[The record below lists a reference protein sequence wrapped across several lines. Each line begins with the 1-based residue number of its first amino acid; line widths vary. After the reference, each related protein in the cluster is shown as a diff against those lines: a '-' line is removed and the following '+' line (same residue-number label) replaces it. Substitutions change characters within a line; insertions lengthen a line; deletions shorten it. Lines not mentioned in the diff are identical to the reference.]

1 MIGDADLNIYKE
13 LTLIQDLH
21 LKFGMWPEAWVMKN
35 ISSMKQNTRFLD
47 DHIPFIEAGIPAV
60 DIIDI
65 EYAYWHTTQD
75 TVDKVSPRSLGVVG
89 DTLLQWILL
98 QKNNGSMGGK

>member
-1 MIGDADLNIYKE
+1 MLGYEQYFIDETKHQI
-13 LTLIQDLH
+13 
-21 LKFGMWPEAWVMKN
+21 
-35 ISSMKQNTRFLD
+35 LD

-65 EYAYWHTTQD
+65 EYAYWHSTLD
-75 TVDKVSPRSLGVVG
+75 TADKVSPSSLGMVG

-98 QKNNGSMGGK
+98 QKNNSSMDEK